1 MRTLTDIVL
10 EQERLEKSF
19 KYIRK
24 FWKNGRWNY
33 VYEEPNLNRVKEGNF
48 GKFLTDFVGKPRAA
62 FRHLFREKTG
72 QARDV
77 ATIDLPVIEYDEQ
90 TRSYVER
97 KGSVASTGID
107 LVWGTNGRGLKHIL
121 RRHFM
126 FMNDFSSIQDCE
138 VRIANLL
145 KGLEKGLIKLTDV
158 EVAPIKEKDGKEQE
172 SDTDIHRVK
181 KIVAKTSTGEKLVI
195 DVEVQMVGSNRVYR
209 HFILTDYDVTQGK
222 EDKENSELIQN
233 QRRRQLNKRSY

>member
-1 MRTLTDIVL
+1 MRTLTDIAL

-19 KYIRK
+19 KYIRR

-33 VYEEPNLNRVKEGNF
+33 VYEEPNLNRVREGNF

-72 QARDV
+72 QALDV
-77 ATIDLPVIEYDEQ
+77 ATIVLPVIEYDEQ
-90 TRSYVER
+90 TRFYVER

-121 RRHFM
+121 RNHYAQKD
-126 FMNDFSSIQDCE
+126 DFGSIRDCE
-138 VRIANLL
+138 VKISNLL
-145 KGLEKGLIKLTDV
+145 KGLEKGLIKITNT
-158 EVAPIKEKDGKEQE
+158 EVIPPPDDKSDSDSEIK
-172 SDTDIHRVK
+172 RVK
-181 KIVAKTSTGEKLVI
+181 KIVADISTGEKLII

-209 HFILTDYDVTQGK
+209 HFILTDYDRTRSV
-222 EDKENSELIQN
+222 EDKEIEDKKEVS
-233 QRRRQLNKRSY
+233 RRYRYIETKRGY